1 MCELSLGIGRGNRV
15 SLADVPDEAADELS
29 PELLDSL
36 RPLAGGRK
44 VRSIGDSWRTAL
56 ESLASM
62 VDERHRATF
71 VVLLWAFRTG
81 RQLEAL
87 LSDILLDEGLDTSEF
102 TLLSA
107 LRIEGPPHRLAAGEL
122 ADRLVQTTGGTTK
135 TIRRLEDR
143 GSIRRVAD
151 PDDKRR
157 VLIELT
163 SAGAELA
170 RSSLELVLDAFDLDI
185 GELDVAERAELGV
198 RIARLS
204 EELSERVRRR

>member
-1 MCELSLGIGRGNRV
+1 MS
-15 SLADVPDEAADELS
+15 DEAAEELS

-36 RPLAGGRK
+36 RPLRGERK
-44 VRSIGDSWRTAL
+44 DRTVADSWSTAL
-56 ESLASM
+56 ESLAPM
-62 VDERHRATF
+62 VGEGHRATF

>member
-1 MCELSLGIGRGNRV
+1 MSDLTSDELTAELLGSLGPSAGERKTR
-15 SLADVPDEAADELS
+15 S
-29 PELLDSL
+29 
-36 RPLAGGRK
+36 AGGHTW
-44 VRSIGDSWRTAL
+44 STAL
-56 ESLASM
+56 ESLAPM
-62 VDERHRATF
+62 VGERHRATF
-71 VVLLWAFRTG
+71 VVLVWAFRTG

-87 LSDILLDEGLDTSEF
+87 LSDILLNEGLDTSEF

-107 LRIEGPPHRLAAGEL
+107 LRLEDPPHRLAAGEL

-143 GSIRRVAD
+143 GSIRRIAD

-185 GELDVAERAELGV
+185 GEIDVAERTELGV

>member
-1 MCELSLGIGRGNRV
+1 MSDGASSELLNVLGSSAGKRDDRSLGDHSWTSAVG
-15 SLADVPDEAADELS
+15 SLA
-29 PELLDSL
+29 
-36 RPLAGGRK
+36 PLVG
-44 VRSIGDSWRTAL
+44 
-56 ESLASM
+56 
-62 VDERHRATF
+62 ERHRATF
-71 VVLLWAFRTG
+71 EVLLWAFRTG

-87 LSDILLDEGLDTSEF
+87 LSDLLIVEELDTSEF

-107 LRIEGPPHRLAAGEL
+107 LRLEGPPHRLAAGEI

-143 GSIRRVAD
+143 GLIRRVDD
-151 PDDKRR
+151 PEDKRR

-163 SAGAELA
+163 NAGAELA

-185 GELDVAERAELGV
+185 GEIDVAERTELGA

-204 EELSERVRRR
+204 EELAERVRRR

>member
-1 MCELSLGIGRGNRV
+1 M
-15 SLADVPDEAADELS
+15 
-29 PELLDSL
+29 
-36 RPLAGGRK
+36 
-44 VRSIGDSWRTAL
+44 
-56 ESLASM
+56 
-62 VDERHRATF
+62 
-71 VVLLWAFRTG
+71 
-81 RQLEAL
+81 
-87 LSDILLDEGLDTSEF
+87 
-102 TLLSA
+102 
-107 LRIEGPPHRLAAGEL
+107 
-122 ADRLVQTTGGTTK
+122 QTTGGTTK

-143 GSIRRVAD
+143 GSIRRIAD

-185 GELDVAERAELGV
+185 GEIDVAERTELGV

>member
-1 MCELSLGIGRGNRV
+1 M
-15 SLADVPDEAADELS
+15 PDEASDELG

-36 RPLAGGRK
+36 RPFAGERQM
-44 VRSIGDSWRTAL
+44 RSAGDHSWSTAL
-56 ESLASM
+56 DSLAPM
-62 VDERHRATF
+62 VGERHRATF

-87 LSDILLDEGLDTSEF
+87 LSDTLLDEGLDTSEF

-107 LRIEGPPHRLAAGEL
+107 LRLEGPPYRLAAGEI

-143 GSIRRVAD
+143 GSIQRIAD

-185 GELDVAERAELGV
+185 GEIDVAERTELGV

>member
-1 MCELSLGIGRGNRV
+1 MS
-15 SLADVPDEAADELS
+15 DEAAEELS
-29 PELLDSL
+29 PDLPDSM
-36 RPLAGGRK
+36 RPLRSERK
-44 VRSIGDSWRTAL
+44 DRAVADSWSAAL
-56 ESLASM
+56 ESLAPM
-62 VDERHRATF
+62 VGEQHRATF

-107 LRIEGPPHRLAAGEL
+107 LRIEDPPHRLAAGEL

-163 SAGAELA
+163 SAGSELA

>member
-1 MCELSLGIGRGNRV
+1 M
-15 SLADVPDEAADELS
+15 PDETSE
-29 PELLDSL
+29 ELDSGL
-36 RPLAGGRK
+36 IGESAGEAK
-44 VRSIGDSWRTAL
+44 TRSASDHRWSTAL
-56 ESLASM
+56 ESLVPM
-62 VDERHRATF
+62 VGERHRATF

-107 LRIEGPPHRLAAGEL
+107 LRIEGPPNRLTAGEL

-143 GSIRRVAD
+143 GSVRRVAD

-185 GELDVAERAELGV
+185 GEIDVAERTELGV

-204 EELSERVRRR
+204 DELSERVRRR

>member
-1 MCELSLGIGRGNRV
+1 MS
-15 SLADVPDEAADELS
+15 DEAAEELS

-36 RPLAGGRK
+36 RPLRSERK
-44 VRSIGDSWRTAL
+44 DRTVADSWSTAL
-56 ESLASM
+56 ESLAPM
-62 VDERHRATF
+62 VGEGHRATF

-87 LSDILLDEGLDTSEF
+87 LSDVLLDEGLDTSEF

-151 PDDKRR
+151 PDDRRR

-163 SAGAELA
+163 SVGAELA

>member
-1 MCELSLGIGRGNRV
+1 M
-15 SLADVPDEAADELS
+15 PDEASDELS
-29 PELLDSL
+29 PELLDPL
-36 RPLAGGRK
+36 RPFAGERK
-44 VRSIGDSWRTAL
+44 MRSAGDHSWSTAL
-56 ESLASM
+56 ESLAPM
-62 VDERHRATF
+62 VGERHRATF

-87 LSDILLDEGLDTSEF
+87 LSDTLLDEGLDTSEF

-107 LRIEGPPHRLAAGEL
+107 LRLEGPPYRLAAGEI

-143 GSIRRVAD
+143 GSIQRIAD

-185 GELDVAERAELGV
+185 GEIDVAERTELGV